1 MDILYIHMDFGI
13 MAPMY
18 AVVKWVEFSFMAIPN

>member
-1 MDILYIHMDFGI
+1 

-18 AVVKWVEFSFMAIPN
+18 AVVV